1 VAFVALL
8 RRQSRPQLRPPA
20 RETLPKLQRCHWA
33 KHAAVRPRF
42 PHLSTPA
49 WPLRAQVWRN
59 GATPAGARRTPP
71 RPGALDPPER
81 SWFSGDPHIC
91 RPDYSSFAIG
101 VRPKRQDFSWFSP
114 KGKPHLA
121 ALARPRNCENAL
133 AFRHGALG
141 ARSAWARSARRRM
154 ANAGTRTV
162 IAVQHRACAYH
173 R

>member
-1 VAFVALL
+1 MPPLRRSPPPCLCLLTWQDRAVAFVALL

-33 KHAAVRPRF
+33 KHAAVRPRS

-71 RPGALDPPER
+71 RPGAPDPPER

-91 RPDYSSFAIG
+91 RADYSSFAIG

-114 KGKPHLA
+114 K
-121 ALARPRNCENAL
+121 ENHTSRFLRGHVTAKML
-133 AFRHGALG
+133 
-141 ARSAWARSARRRM
+141 
-154 ANAGTRTV
+154 
-162 IAVQHRACAYH
+162 
-173 R
+173 